1 MIASKAYFQQDVGGD
16 TFDSLSGIGL
26 LEVVDLSIDEPEL
39 QAVSF
44 GLGDLEVESLEENEE
59 IEEFA

>member
-1 MIASKAYFQQDVGGD
+1 MIASRAYFQQDVGGD
-16 TFDSLSGIGL
+16 TFDSLSCIGL